1 MSSLLTLVCFAQLLC
16 AYSLCL
22 ILKEMKIGKK
32 SALKMFVIL
41 TAGDNLSNLF
51 MAKVSKGF
59 LDAFLLC

>member
-1 MSSLLTLVCFAQLLC
+1 
-16 AYSLCL
+16 
-22 ILKEMKIGKK
+22 MKIGKK